1 MKFTFNMQNMLAAL
15 RTAGALMLGNAF
27 VGYFFFQKTVGDL
40 WPLAV
45 FGLGVIIVFSAE
57 RKKG

>member
-1 MKFTFNMQNMLAAL
+1 MKFKFNMQKVLAAL

-27 VGYFFFQKTVGDL
+27 VGYFFFQKTVADL

-45 FGLGVIIVFSAE
+45 FGLGVIIAFSAE
-57 RKKG
+57 TRKG